1 MCHILYWV
9 LIKMCKISSSQVN
22 GLNKNEEL
30 SSSTT
35 KVLYNWLY
43 RDWNT
48 NRVMRQVRKVQ
59 MSEETDNLERKNPQN
74 SENFFTNILRSV
86 LNWMKKWHPER
97 LTQTPPLLTM

>member
-35 KVLYNWLY
+35 KVLYN
-43 RDWNT
+43 
-48 NRVMRQVRKVQ
+48 
-59 MSEETDNLERKNPQN
+59 
-74 SENFFTNILRSV
+74 
-86 LNWMKKWHPER
+86 
-97 LTQTPPLLTM
+97 